1 VGRNKKYKTK
11 AEKLAANRLAS
22 KKWYE
27 ENKNKKITEKC
38 SFQYENC
45 NELRNHKG
53 GTYCQY
59 HYQIMAKANKYKIT
73 PLQVLELYKETNCN
87 ICNTELNDK
96 SCIDHNHITMQVRG
110 VLCNNCNVIIGLAK
124 EDKKILKNTIKY
136 LKKYDK

>member
-1 VGRNKKYKTK
+1 MLYGYKIDRKLYKNLFKNKDKTK
-11 AEKLAANRLAS
+11 AMLPRATEATTTFPCPVAKL
-22 KKWYE
+22 
-27 ENKNKKITEKC
+27 
-38 SFQYENC
+38 
-45 NELRNHKG
+45 KG

-73 PLQVLELYKETNCN
+73 PLQVLELYKKTNCN
-87 ICNTELNDK
+87 ICNAELNKK

-124 EDKKILKNTIKY
+124 EDKKILKNIIKY